1 MSSEAAMSVDSASH
15 ARNAAR
21 VRREEEELRK
31 LMAEARGETNEEPSS
46 DIQQEASEEA
56 PQEASREVEAT
67 EEPQEASKA
76 EQKEEP
82 KLSKEEESFKKRYG
96 DLRRHMQEKEQEY
109 KLELEKI
116 KAQLDKSAKNELVLP
131 KSEEEIAAWAKK
143 YPDVA
148 AIVEAI
154 ADKKA
159 SERSS
164 DLDKRLK
171 EIEELRV
178 QAKKD
183 KAEAELMSLHPDFAE
198 IRSADEFHE
207 WAESQPK
214 WVQDALYENVDDA
227 RSVARVIDLYKADK
241 GIVKQKTTSSD
252 KAAAS
257 SVNAKT
263 RNTPEADESKS
274 YFRESQVNKMTTKE
288 YEKNADAIMDAIR
301 SGKFVYDVSGKK

>member
-21 VRREEEELRK
+21 VQREEEELRK
-31 LMAEARGETNEEPSS
+31 LMAQARGETDEVDADSGEQEST
-46 DIQQEASEEA
+46 QQA
-56 PQEASREVEAT
+56 PQEASRQEDT
-67 EEPQEASKA
+67 NEEPQESR
-76 EQKEEP
+76 QEEV

-198 IRSADEFHE
+198 IRAADEFHE

-241 GIVKQKTTSSD
+241 GIAKQKTTSSD

-263 RNTPEADESKS
+263 RNTPEADESKA
-274 YFRESQVNKMTTKE
+274 YFRESQVNKMSTKE

-301 SGKFVYDVSGKK
+301 SGKFIYDVSGRK

>member
-1 MSSEAAMSVDSASH
+1 MSNQAAMSVDSASH

-21 VRREEEELRK
+21 VQREEEELRK
-31 LMAEARGETNEEPSS
+31 LMAEARGETDEESTS
-46 DIQQEASEEA
+46 DIQQEAPEEA
-56 PQEASREVEAT
+56 TQEQRVTQEDT
-67 EEPQEASKA
+67 NEEPKESN
-76 EQKEEP
+76 KEEP

-198 IRSADEFHE
+198 IRAADEFHE

-241 GIVKQKTTSSD
+241 GIAKQKTTSSD

-263 RNTPEADESKS
+263 RNTPEADDSKS
-274 YFRESQVNKMTTKE
+274 FFRESQVNKMSTKE

-301 SGKFVYDVSGKK
+301 SGKFIYDVSGRK

>member
-1 MSSEAAMSVDSASH
+1 MSEAAQTVDSASH
-15 ARNAAR
+15 LRNAAR
-21 VRREEEELRK
+21 VKKDEEDLRK
-31 LMAEARGETNEEPSS
+31 LMEEHLNGAQEPTS
-46 DIQQEASEEA
+46 DIQQEATEEVT
-56 PQEASREVEAT
+56 QEEPVAKEDT
-67 EEPQEASKA
+67 NEEPQESR
-76 EQKEEP
+76 KEEP

-109 KLELEKI
+109 KLELEKV
-116 KAQLDKSAKNELVLP
+116 KAQLDKSTKNELVLP
-131 KSEEEIAAWAKK
+131 KSEEEITAWAKQ

-183 KAEAELMSLHPDFAE
+183 KAEAELMSLHPDFTE
-198 IRSADEFHE
+198 IRAADEFHD
-207 WAESQPK
+207 WAEAQPK

-227 RSVARVIDLYKADK
+227 KSVARVIDLYKADK
-241 GIVKQKTTSSD
+241 GISKQKTTSSD

-274 YFRESQVNKMTTKE
+274 FFRESQVNKMSTKE

-301 SGKFVYDVSGKK
+301 SGKFVYDVSGRK

>member
-21 VRREEEELRK
+21 VQREEEELRK
-31 LMAEARGETNEEPSS
+31 LMAQARGETDEESTS
-46 DIQQEASEEA
+46 DIQQDTPEEA
-56 PQEASREVEAT
+56 PQEASREADTNEK
-67 EEPQEASKA
+67 PQESN
-76 EQKEEP
+76 QEEV

-131 KSEEEIAAWAKK
+131 KSEDEIAAWAKK

-198 IRSADEFHE
+198 IRAADEFHE

-241 GIVKQKTTSSD
+241 GIAKQKTTSSD

-263 RNTPEADESKS
+263 RNTPEADDSKS
-274 YFRESQVNKMTTKE
+274 YFRESQVNKMSTKE

-301 SGKFVYDVSGKK
+301 SGKFIYDVSGRK

>member
-1 MSSEAAMSVDSASH
+1 MSTEAAMSVDSASH
-15 ARNAAR
+15 VRNAAR
-21 VRREEEELRK
+21 VKRDEEELRK
-31 LMAEARGETNEEPSS
+31 LMAQARGETEEP
-46 DIQQEASEEA
+46 
-56 PQEASREVEAT
+56 T
-67 EEPQEASKA
+67 EEETTEEVTQEEPETQESAAEEVQERKA
-76 EQKEEP
+76 EPKEEP

-198 IRSADEFHE
+198 IRAADEFHE

-241 GIVKQKTTSSD
+241 GITKQKSTSSD

-263 RNTPEADESKS
+263 RNTPEADDSKS
-274 YFRESQVNKMTTKE
+274 FFRESQVNKMSTKE

-301 SGKFVYDVSGKK
+301 SGKFIYDVSGRK

>member
-1 MSSEAAMSVDSASH
+1 MSEAATAVDSASH
-15 ARNAAR
+15 LRNAAR
-21 VRREEEELRK
+21 VKKDEEELRK
-31 LMAEARGETNEEPSS
+31 LMAEARGETDEESTS
-46 DIQQEASEEA
+46 DIQQEATTEA
-56 PQEASREVEAT
+56 PQESRVTKEDTNEESQESRK
-67 EEPQEASKA
+67 EEPQ
-76 EQKEEP
+76 
-82 KLSKEEESFKKRYG
+82 LSKEEESFKKRYG

-178 QAKKD
+178 QAKRD
-183 KAEAELMSLHPDFAE
+183 KAEAELMSLHPDFTE
-198 IRSADEFHE
+198 IRSDDAFHE
-207 WAESQPK
+207 WAEAQPK

-241 GIVKQKTTSSD
+241 GISKQKTTSSD

-263 RNTPEADESKS
+263 RNTPEADDSKS
-274 YFRESQVNKMTTKE
+274 YFRESQVNKMSTKE

-301 SGKFVYDVSGKK
+301 SGKFVYDVSGRK

>member
-21 VRREEEELRK
+21 VQREEEELRK
-31 LMAEARGETNEEPSS
+31 LMAQARGETTDEVDTDSGEQDSPEQAPQEERVAKEDTNEEPKESN
-46 DIQQEASEEA
+46 
-56 PQEASREVEAT
+56 
-67 EEPQEASKA
+67 
-76 EQKEEP
+76 KEEV

-131 KSEEEIAAWAKK
+131 KSEDEIAAWAKK

-183 KAEAELMSLHPDFAE
+183 KAEAELMSLHPDFTE
-198 IRSADEFHE
+198 IRAADEFHE
-207 WAESQPK
+207 WAEAQPK

-227 RSVARVIDLYKADK
+227 KSVARVIDLYKADK
-241 GIVKQKTTSSD
+241 GIAKQKTTSSD

-274 YFRESQVNKMTTKE
+274 YFRESQVNKMSTKE

-301 SGKFVYDVSGKK
+301 SGKFVYDVSGRK

>member
-21 VRREEEELRK
+21 VQREEEELRK
-31 LMAEARGETNEEPSS
+31 LMAQARGETDEESAS
-46 DIQQEASEEA
+46 DIQQEATEEA
-56 PQEASREVEAT
+56 PQEASREADTNEKPKESNQ
-67 EEPQEASKA
+67 EEV
-76 EQKEEP
+76 

-131 KSEEEIAAWAKK
+131 KSEDEIAAWAKK

-183 KAEAELMSLHPDFAE
+183 KAEAELMSLHPDFTE
-198 IRSADEFHE
+198 IRKADEFHE

-241 GIVKQKTTSSD
+241 GIAKQKTTSSD

-274 YFRESQVNKMTTKE
+274 FFRESQVNKMSTKE

-301 SGKFVYDVSGKK
+301 SGKFVYDVSGRK

>member
-1 MSSEAAMSVDSASH
+1 MSEAATAVDSASH
-15 ARNAAR
+15 LRNAAR
-21 VRREEEELRK
+21 VKKDEEDLRK
-31 LMAEARGETNEEPSS
+31 LMEEHLNGAQEPTS
-46 DIQQEASEEA
+46 DVQQEATEEA
-56 PQEASREVEAT
+56 PQEERVTKEDTNEESQESR
-67 EEPQEASKA
+67 
-76 EQKEEP
+76 KEEP

-109 KLELEKI
+109 KLEIEKI

-171 EIEELRV
+171 EIEELRT

-183 KAEAELMSLHPDFAE
+183 KAEAELMSLHPDFVE
-198 IRSADEFHE
+198 IRAADEFHE

-241 GIVKQKTTSSD
+241 GIAKQKSTSSD

-274 YFRESQVNKMTTKE
+274 YFRESQVNKMSTKE

-301 SGKFVYDVSGKK
+301 SGKFVYDVSGRK

>member
-1 MSSEAAMSVDSASH
+1 MSEAATAVDSASH
-15 ARNAAR
+15 LRNAAR
-21 VRREEEELRK
+21 VKKDEEDLRK
-31 LMAEARGETNEEPSS
+31 LMEEHLNGAQEPTS
-46 DIQQEASEEA
+46 DVQQ
-56 PQEASREVEAT
+56 EAT
-67 EEPQEASKA
+67 EEVTQEERVAKEDTNEELQESR
-76 EQKEEP
+76 KEEP

-131 KSEEEIAAWAKK
+131 KSEDEIAAWAKK

-183 KAEAELMSLHPDFAE
+183 KAEAELMSLHPDFTE
-198 IRSADEFHE
+198 IRKADEFHE

-241 GIVKQKTTSSD
+241 GIAKQKTTSSD

-274 YFRESQVNKMTTKE
+274 YFRESQVNKMSTKE

-301 SGKFVYDVSGKK
+301 SGKFVYDVSGRK

>member
-1 MSSEAAMSVDSASH
+1 MSEAATAVDSASH
-15 ARNAAR
+15 LRNAAR
-21 VRREEEELRK
+21 VKKDEEDLRK
-31 LMAEARGETNEEPSS
+31 LMEEHLNGAQEPTSDVQQEATEETPQEERVTKEDTNEEP
-46 DIQQEASEEA
+46 QE
-56 PQEASREVEAT
+56 SR
-67 EEPQEASKA
+67 
-76 EQKEEP
+76 KEEP

-109 KLELEKI
+109 KLEIEKI

-159 SERSS
+159 NERAT

-171 EIEELRV
+171 EIEELRT

-183 KAEAELMSLHPDFAE
+183 KAEAELMSLHPDFVE
-198 IRSADEFHE
+198 IRAADEFHE

-241 GIVKQKTTSSD
+241 GIAKQKSTSSD

-274 YFRESQVNKMTTKE
+274 YFRESQVNKMSTKE

-301 SGKFVYDVSGKK
+301 SGKFVYDVSGRK

>member
-1 MSSEAAMSVDSASH
+1 MSSEAAMTVDSASH
-15 ARNAAR
+15 VRNAAR
-21 VRREEEELRK
+21 VKRDEEELRK
-31 LMAEARGETNEEPSS
+31 LMAEARGETDEESTS
-46 DIQQEASEEA
+46 DIQQEANEEVT
-56 PQEASREVEAT
+56 QEERVTKEDTNEESQESRE
-67 EEPQEASKA
+67 
-76 EQKEEP
+76 EEP

-109 KLELEKI
+109 KLEIEKI

-178 QAKKD
+178 QAKRD
-183 KAEAELMSLHPDFAE
+183 KAEAELMSLHPDFTE
-198 IRSADEFHE
+198 IRSDDAFHE
-207 WAESQPK
+207 WAEAQPK

-241 GIVKQKTTSSD
+241 GISKQKTTSSD

-274 YFRESQVNKMTTKE
+274 FFRESQVNKMSTKE

-301 SGKFVYDVSGKK
+301 SGKFVYDVSGRK

>member
-21 VRREEEELRK
+21 VHREEEELRK
-31 LMAEARGETNEEPSS
+31 LMAEARGENIEEPTS
-46 DIQQEASEEA
+46 DVQQEASEEVT
-56 PQEASREVEAT
+56 QEDTSSEPK
-67 EEPQEASKA
+67 EERKA
-76 EQKEEP
+76 EPKEEP

-116 KAQLDKSAKNELVLP
+116 KSQLDKSAKNELVLP
-131 KSEEEIAAWAKK
+131 KSEEEITAWAKK

-159 SERSS
+159 NERAS

-183 KAEAELMSLHPDFAE
+183 KAEAELMSLHPDFGE
-198 IRSADEFHE
+198 IRAADEFHD

-227 RSVARVIDLYKADK
+227 KSVARVIDLYKADK
-241 GIVKQKTTSSD
+241 GITKQKTTSSD

-257 SVNAKT
+257 SVNAKA

-274 YFRESQVNKMTTKE
+274 YFRESQVNKMSSKE

-301 SGKFVYDVSGKK
+301 SGKFIYDVSGRK

>member
-1 MSSEAAMSVDSASH
+1 MSEAATAVDSASH
-15 ARNAAR
+15 LRNAAR
-21 VRREEEELRK
+21 VKKDEEDLRK
-31 LMAEARGETNEEPSS
+31 LMEEHLNGAQEPTS
-46 DIQQEASEEA
+46 DVQQ
-56 PQEASREVEAT
+56 EAT
-67 EEPQEASKA
+67 EEVTQEERVAKEDTNEELQESR
-76 EQKEEP
+76 KEEP

-198 IRSADEFHE
+198 IRAADEFHE

-241 GIVKQKTTSSD
+241 GIAKQKTTSSD

-274 YFRESQVNKMTTKE
+274 YFRESQVNKMSTKE

-301 SGKFVYDVSGKK
+301 SGKFVYDVSGRK

>member
-21 VRREEEELRK
+21 VQREEEELRK
-31 LMAEARGETNEEPSS
+31 LMAEARGENDEEPTSEV
-46 DIQQEASEEA
+46 QQESTEEA
-56 PQEASREVEAT
+56 PQEQQAT
-67 EEPQEASKA
+67 EESTNEPSQESN
-76 EQKEEP
+76 QEETV

-131 KSEEEIAAWAKK
+131 KSEDEIAAWAKK

-148 AIVEAI
+148 GIVEAI

-159 SERSS
+159 RERSS
-164 DLDKRLK
+164 DVDKRLK

-183 KAEAELMSLHPDFAE
+183 KAEAELMSLHPDFSE
-198 IRSADEFHE
+198 IRAADEFHD
-207 WAESQPK
+207 WADKQPK

-241 GIVKQKTTSSD
+241 GITKQKTTSSD

-263 RNTPEADESKS
+263 RNTPEADDSKS
-274 YFRESQVNKMTTKE
+274 YFRESQVNKMSTKE

-301 SGKFVYDVSGKK
+301 SGKFVYDVSGRK

>member
-1 MSSEAAMSVDSASH
+1 MSEAAQAVDSASH
-15 ARNAAR
+15 LRNAAR
-21 VRREEEELRK
+21 VKRDEEELRK
-31 LMAEARGETNEEPSS
+31 LMAEARGETDEESTS
-46 DIQQEASEEA
+46 DIQQEASEEVT
-56 PQEASREVEAT
+56 QEERVTKEDTNEKPEESR
-67 EEPQEASKA
+67 
-76 EQKEEP
+76 KEEP

-131 KSEEEIAAWAKK
+131 KSEEEISAWAKK

-171 EIEELRV
+171 EIEELRT

-198 IRSADEFHE
+198 IRAADEFHE

-227 RSVARVIDLYKADK
+227 KSVARVIDLYKADK
-241 GIVKQKTTSSD
+241 GITKQKTTSSD

-274 YFRESQVNKMTTKE
+274 YFRESQVNKMSTKE

-301 SGKFVYDVSGKK
+301 SGKFVYDVSGRK

>member
-21 VRREEEELRK
+21 VKREEEELRK
-31 LMAEARGETNEEPSS
+31 LMAQARGETDEVDTDSGEQEPSQEATQEQRVTQEDTNEEPKESN
-46 DIQQEASEEA
+46 
-56 PQEASREVEAT
+56 
-67 EEPQEASKA
+67 
-76 EQKEEP
+76 KEEP

-171 EIEELRV
+171 EIEELRI

-183 KAEAELMSLHPDFAE
+183 KAEAELMSLHPDFVE
-198 IRSADEFHE
+198 IRAADEFHE

-241 GIVKQKTTSSD
+241 GIAKQKSTSSD

-274 YFRESQVNKMTTKE
+274 YFRESQVNKMSTKE

-301 SGKFVYDVSGKK
+301 SGKFVYDVSGRK

>member
-1 MSSEAAMSVDSASH
+1 MSSEAAMTVDSASH
-15 ARNAAR
+15 VRNAAR
-21 VRREEEELRK
+21 VKRDEEELRK
-31 LMAEARGETNEEPSS
+31 LMAEARGETDEESTS
-46 DIQQEASEEA
+46 DIQQEATEEA
-56 PQEASREVEAT
+56 TQESSVTKEDTNEKPKESRE
-67 EEPQEASKA
+67 
-76 EQKEEP
+76 EEP

-116 KAQLDKSAKNELVLP
+116 KAQLDKSTKNELVLP
-131 KSEEEIAAWAKK
+131 KSEEEITAWAKQ

-183 KAEAELMSLHPDFAE
+183 KAEAELMSLHPDFTE
-198 IRSADEFHE
+198 IRAADEFHD
-207 WAESQPK
+207 WAEAQPK

-227 RSVARVIDLYKADK
+227 KSVARVIDLYKADK
-241 GIVKQKTTSSD
+241 GITRQKTTSSD

-257 SVNAKT
+257 CVNAKT

-274 YFRESQVNKMTTKE
+274 FFRESQVNKMSTKE

-301 SGKFVYDVSGKK
+301 SGKFVYDVSGRK